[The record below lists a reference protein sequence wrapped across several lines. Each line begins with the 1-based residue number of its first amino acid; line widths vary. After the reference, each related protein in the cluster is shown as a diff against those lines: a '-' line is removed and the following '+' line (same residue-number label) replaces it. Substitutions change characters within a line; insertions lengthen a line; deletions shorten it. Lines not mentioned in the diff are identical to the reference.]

1 LRRES
6 RVPAPRIDR
15 RYERHLAGLI
25 NSGEPGVLLGGLKG
39 VEKESLRVTP
49 DGRISQRAHPRAL
62 GSALTHDHVTTDY
75 SEALIELVTPTF
87 TTSWELL
94 QYLTDLHQFVYRHL
108 DDELLWCTSMPCRLD
123 GDASIPIAQFG
134 SSNVGRMKT
143 VYRVGL
149 GLRYGRIM
157 QAISGVHF
165 NYSFPVQ
172 FWAVLADVLGRRD
185 GGQDFVSEMYFA
197 LLRNYRRHGWIVHY
211 LFGVSPAVCRSFVAG
226 RTDHGLE
233 DLGRGTL
240 YAPYAT
246 SLRMSDLG
254 YRNKSQADVAISVN
268 SLCDYVRDLSAAIS
282 TPSPEYQRLGIEV
295 DGEWRQLNANRL
307 QIENEYY
314 AFIRPKRV
322 ARSGERPTKA
332 LRRGGVEYVEMRSL
346 DVSALDPVGVNQNK
360 LRFLEAFAAF
370 CALAPSAPID
380 AAAQVDFDRN
390 HVTVARRGREP
401 GLTLRFDG
409 RNVDMRTWAG
419 EILDALLGTCE
430 LLDHGDASRPYS
442 AALAVQ
448 LQKLRDVEATPSA
461 RLLREMRDSGESFF
475 DIALRMS
482 RTYKAYFTELHPPN
496 AARTAEFAGEA
507 EASLAAQAR
516 LEATPQE
523 PFREYLAKYLAD

>member
-1 LRRES
+1 M
-6 RVPAPRIDR
+6 PAPRIDR
-15 RYERHLAGLI
+15 RYERLLAGLI
-25 NSGEPGVLLGGLKG
+25 NSGERGVLLGGLKG

-49 DGRISQRAHPRAL
+49 DGRISQRPHPRAL
-62 GSALTHDHVTTDY
+62 GSALTHEHVTTDY

-108 DDELLWCTSMPCRLD
+108 EDELLWCTSMPCRLD

-134 SSNVGRMKT
+134 TSNVGRMKT

-165 NYSFPVQ
+165 NYSFPAT
-172 FWAVLADVLGRRD
+172 FWAVLGDVLGRRD
-185 GGQDFVSEMYFA
+185 AGQDFVSETYFA

-211 LFGVSPAVCRSFVAG
+211 LFGVSPAVCKSFVAG
-226 RTDHGLE
+226 RTDHGLA
-233 DLGRGTL
+233 DFGRGTL
-240 YAPYAT
+240 YGEYAT

-268 SLCDYVRDLSAAIS
+268 SLDDYVRDLTAAIS
-282 TPSPEYQRLGIEV
+282 TPSPEYQRLGVEV

-332 LRRGGVEYVEMRSL
+332 LKRAGVEYVEMRSL

-370 CALAPSAPID
+370 CAVAPSAPID
-380 AAAQVDFDRN
+380 SGAQTEFDRN

-401 GLTLRFDG
+401 GLQLRFDG
-409 RNVDMRTWAG
+409 REVEMRSWAA
-419 EILDALLGTCE
+419 EILDAMQGTAE
-430 LLDHGDASRPYS
+430 LLDHGDPKKPYS

-448 LQKLRDVEATPSA
+448 SQKLREVDATPSA
-461 RLLREMRDSGESFF
+461 RLLKEMRDTGESFF

-482 RTYKAYFTELHPPN
+482 NTYKSYFTELHPLN
-496 AARTAEFAGEA
+496 EERTAEFAAEA
-507 EASLAAQAR
+507 ESSLEAQAR
-516 LEATPQE
+516 LEAARQE
-523 PFREYLAKYLAD
+523 PFADYLAKYLAD

>member
-1 LRRES
+1 
-6 RVPAPRIDR
+6 
-15 RYERHLAGLI
+15 
-25 NSGEPGVLLGGLKG
+25 
-39 VEKESLRVTP
+39 
-49 DGRISQRAHPRAL
+49 
-62 GSALTHDHVTTDY
+62 
-75 SEALIELVTPTF
+75 
-87 TTSWELL
+87 
-94 QYLTDLHQFVYRHL
+94 
-108 DDELLWCTSMPCRLD
+108 MPCRLE

-165 NYSFPVQ
+165 NYSFPAQ
-172 FWAVLADVLGRRD
+172 FWAVLADVLGRND
-185 GGQDFVSEMYFA
+185 AGQAFISETYFA

-226 RTDHGLE
+226 RDDHGLE

-240 YAPYAT
+240 YGEYAT

-254 YRNKSQADVAISVN
+254 YRNKSQAGVAISVN
-268 SLCDYVRDLSAAIS
+268 SLDDYVRDLRAAIS
-282 TPSPEYQRLGIEV
+282 TPSPEYERLGVEV
-295 DGEWRQLNANRL
+295 DGEWRQLNANLL

-332 LRRGGVEYVEMRSL
+332 LKRAGVEYVEMRSL

-370 CALAPSAPID
+370 CAVAPSAPID
-380 AAAQVDFDRN
+380 SGAQLEFDRN

-401 GLTLRFDG
+401 GLKLRFDG
-409 RNVDMRTWAG
+409 REVDMRAWAA
-419 EILDALLGTCE
+419 EILDAMQGTAE
-430 LLDHGDASRPYS
+430 LLDHGDPKKPYS

-448 LQKLRDVEATPSA
+448 AAKLRDADATPSA
-461 RLLREMRDSGESFF
+461 RLLKEMRDTGESFF

-482 RTYKAYFTELHPPN
+482 KTYKSYFTELHPLN
-496 AARTAEFAGEA
+496 EARAGEFAAEA
-507 EASLAAQAR
+507 EASLEAQAS
-516 LEATPQE
+516 LEAAKQE
-523 PFREYLAKYLAD
+523 PFADYLAKYLAD

>member
-1 LRRES
+1 
-6 RVPAPRIDR
+6 VPAPRIDR
-15 RYERHLAGLI
+15 RYERHLAGLV
-25 NSGEPGVLLGGLKG
+25 NSGERAVLVGGLKG
-39 VEKESLRVTP
+39 VEKESLRVAP
-49 DGRISQRAHPRAL
+49 DGRISQAPHPRSL
-62 GSALTHDHVTTDY
+62 GSALTHEHITTDY
-75 SEALIELVTPTF
+75 SEALLELVTPTF

-94 QYLTDLHQFVYRHL
+94 QYLTDVHQFVYRHL
-108 DDELLWCTSMPCRLD
+108 GEELLWGTSMPCALA
-123 GDASIPIAQFG
+123 GDASVPIAHFG

-143 VYRVGL
+143 IYRVGL

-165 NYSFPVQ
+165 NYSFPPQ
-172 FWAVLADVLGRRD
+172 FWAVLADVLGRD
-185 GGQDFVSEMYFA
+185 DPGQDFVSQMYFA

-226 RTDHGLE
+226 RDDHGLSV
-233 DLGRGTL
+233 LGRGTL
-240 YAPYAT
+240 YGPYAT

-268 SLCDYVRDLSAAIS
+268 SLADYVRDLSQAIS
-282 TPSPEYQRLGIEV
+282 TPSAEYQRLGVEV

-332 LRRGGVEYVEMRSL
+332 LRRAGVEYVEMRSL

-380 AAAQVDFDRN
+380 GSAQLEFDRN

-401 GLTLRFDG
+401 GLALRFEG
-409 RNVDMRTWAG
+409 READLRDWAG
-419 EILDALLGTCE
+419 EILDAMAGTCE
-430 LLDHGDASRPYS
+430 LLDYGDATRPYS

-448 LQKLRDVEATPSA
+448 AHKLVDVEATPSA
-461 RLLREMRDSGESFF
+461 RLLTEMRQTGESFF
-475 DIALRMS
+475 ELALRMS
-482 RTYKAYFTELHPPN
+482 RAYKEYFTDLKAPDE
-496 AARTAEFAGEA
+496 AR
-507 EASLAAQAR
+507 LAAFAVEAQQSLEAQQR
-516 LEATPQE
+516 LEAAPQE
-523 PFREYLAKYLAD
+523 PFRAYLARYLAD

>member
-1 LRRES
+1 M
-6 RVPAPRIDR
+6 PAPRIDR

-25 NSGEPGVLLGGLKG
+25 NSGERAVLLGGLKG

-49 DGRISQRAHPRAL
+49 DGDVSQRPHPRAL
-62 GSALTHDHVTTDY
+62 GSALTHEHVTTDY

-87 TTSWELL
+87 RTSWELL
-94 QYLTDLHQFVYRHL
+94 AYLTDLHQFVYRHL
-108 DDELLWCTSMPCRLD
+108 DDELLWSTSMPCRLK
-123 GDASIPIAQFG
+123 GDSSIPIAQFG
-134 SSNVGRMKT
+134 TSNVGRMKT
-143 VYRVGL
+143 IYRVGL
-149 GLRYGRIM
+149 GLRYGRVM

-165 NYSFPVQ
+165 NYSFPPQ
-172 FWAVLADVLGRRD
+172 FWAVLADVLGRHD
-185 GGQDFVSEMYFA
+185 AGQDFISEIYFA
-197 LLRNYRRHGWIVHY
+197 LLRNYRRYGWIVHY

-226 RTDHGLE
+226 RSDHGLE

-240 YAPYAT
+240 YGPYAT

-268 SLCDYVRDLSAAIS
+268 SLADYVRDLTAAIS
-282 TPSPEYQRLGIEV
+282 TPSPEFERLGVEV
-295 DGEWRQLNANRL
+295 NGEWRQLNANRL

-332 LRRGGVEYVEMRSL
+332 LKRAGVEYVEMRSL

-370 CALAPSAPID
+370 CAVAPSAPID
-380 AAAQVDFDRN
+380 AGAQLELDRN

-401 GLTLRFDG
+401 GLKLRLDG
-409 RNVDMRTWAG
+409 RDADMRSWAA
-419 EILDALLGTCE
+419 EILDAMQGTCE
-430 LLDHGDASRPYS
+430 LLDHGDAARPYA

-448 LQKLRDVEATPSA
+448 VHKLRDVEATPSA
-461 RLLREMRDSGESFF
+461 RLLREMRDTGESFF

-482 RTYKAYFTELHPPN
+482 RSYKAYFTALHAPN
-496 AARTAEFAGEA
+496 EARTAEFAAEA
-507 EASLAAQAR
+507 EQSLEAQAR
-516 LEATPQE
+516 LEAAKQE

>member
-1 LRRES
+1 M
-6 RVPAPRIDR
+6 PAPRIDR
-15 RYERHLAGLI
+15 RYERLLAGLI
-25 NSGEPGVLLGGLKG
+25 NSGERGVLLGGLKG

-49 DGRISQRAHPRAL
+49 DGRISQRPHPRAL
-62 GSALTHDHVTTDY
+62 GSALTHEHVTTDY

-108 DDELLWCTSMPCRLD
+108 EDELLWCTSMPCRLD

-134 SSNVGRMKT
+134 TSNVGRMKT

-165 NYSFPVQ
+165 NYSFPAK
-172 FWAVLADVLGRRD
+172 FWAVLGDVLGRRD
-185 GGQDFVSEMYFA
+185 AGQDFVSETYFA

-211 LFGVSPAVCRSFVAG
+211 LFGVSPAVCKSFVAG

-233 DLGRGTL
+233 DFGRGTL
-240 YAPYAT
+240 YGEYAT

-268 SLCDYVRDLSAAIS
+268 SLDDYVRDLTAAIS
-282 TPSPEYQRLGIEV
+282 TPSPEYQRLGVEV

-332 LRRGGVEYVEMRSL
+332 LKRAGVEYVEMRSL

-360 LRFLEAFAAF
+360 LRFLEVFAAF
-370 CALAPSAPID
+370 CAVAPSAPID
-380 AAAQVDFDRN
+380 SGAQVEFDRN

-401 GLTLRFDG
+401 GLQLRFDG
-409 RNVDMRTWAG
+409 REVEMRTWAA
-419 EILDALLGTCE
+419 EILDAMQGTAE
-430 LLDHGDASRPYS
+430 LLDHGDPKKPYS

-448 LQKLRDVEATPSA
+448 SQKLREVEATPSA
-461 RLLREMRDSGESFF
+461 RLLKEMRDTGESFF

-482 RTYKAYFTELHPPN
+482 NTYKSYFTELHPLN
-496 AARTAEFAGEA
+496 EARTAEFAAEA
-507 EASLAAQAR
+507 ETSLEAQAR
-516 LEATPQE
+516 LEAAKQE
-523 PFREYLAKYLAD
+523 PFADYLAKYLAD